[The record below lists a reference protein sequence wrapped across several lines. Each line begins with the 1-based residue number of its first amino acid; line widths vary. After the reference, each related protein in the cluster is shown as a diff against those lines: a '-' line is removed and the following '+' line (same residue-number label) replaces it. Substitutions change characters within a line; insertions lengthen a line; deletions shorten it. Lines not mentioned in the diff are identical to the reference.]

1 MIKTMPFLVR
11 PASDLDVNKLAN
23 IEKEAFPKMFPP
35 TLFDRELAN
44 SKARYLVAY
53 LGKDCANQ
61 TDQDFKE
68 CAASGNHINETI
80 TSRILRGIRTI
91 LSLKNQI
98 IFSNEPRLVGFVGV
112 WYMIDEAHIVSI
124 GVIKTHRES
133 GVGELLLIS
142 AIEQAI
148 LYGAKMITLE
158 VRPSNK
164 AAINL
169 YKKYGLSE
177 RGLRKNYYSDNRE
190 DALIMTSSP
199 IQEQE
204 FQDLFCLL
212 AQNHQAL
219 WGKSKRTLE

>member
-1 MIKTMPFLVR
+1 MIKMMPFLVR
-11 PASDLDVNKLAN
+11 PASDLDVAKLAN

-35 TLFDRELAN
+35 TPFERELEN

-53 LGKDCANQ
+53 LEKDSVNQ

-68 CAASGNHINETI
+68 RVVLENHINESI
-80 TSRILRGIRTI
+80 THKILQGIRTI
-91 LSLKNQI
+91 LNLKNQT

-142 AIEQAI
+142 AIQQAI
-148 LYGAKMITLE
+148 LYGAKIITLE

-169 YKKYGLSE
+169 YKKYGLRE
-177 RGLRKNYYSDNRE
+177 MGLRKNYYSDNRE

>member
-11 PASDLDVNKLAN
+11 PASDLDVNKLAD
-23 IEKEAFPKMFPP
+23 IEKEAFPEMFPP
-35 TLFDRELAN
+35 TQFGRELRN
-44 SKARYLVAY
+44 RKARYLVAY
-53 LGKDCANQ
+53 LGKDCDNQ
-61 TDQDFKE
+61 TEKDFKE
-68 CAASGNHINETI
+68 CAASGNHINGSI
-80 TSRILRGIRTI
+80 TSRILRGIRSI
-91 LSLKNQI
+91 LNLKNQI
-98 IFSNEPRLVGFVGV
+98 IPLNGLQLVGFVGI
-112 WYMIDEAHIVSI
+112 WYMSDEAHIVSI

-148 LYGAKMITLE
+148 LYGSKMITLE

-169 YKKYGLSE
+169 YKKHGLRE

-212 AQNHQAL
+212 TRRHQVL
-219 WGKSKRTLE
+219 WGMSKRTSE